1 MAPVPHNNG
10 DVDAARLVGVSNE
23 STPLVN
29 NDMEAQSEGSGSTGT
44 PQDVEVTLWEEMD
57 APWPATFE
65 RSISLLASPVIK
77 AEKAKDFTKSPKPG
91 NTPIALRRR
100 MLIRANSV
108 NTPEFSGLVPPRGSR
123 RRYHDSIDDVRKAG
137 NMDFQS
143 TKAHLKAQA
152 KLSSL
157 QKTQK
162 DLEAKNKDA
171 AEYRKKILSKQ
182 QPAKTKSKTPSD
194 KTTFAQCVFNL
205 ANILMGV
212 GLLGLPFTFAIS
224 GYLGG
229 TFAIISFALV
239 CWKTSILIGREL
251 NGDPRP
257 LSYFAEPQGSK
268 PIERMRK
275 PIRSFPDIAREA
287 FGNTGAVALGIVLYF
302 ELFSCLAIFIVSIG
316 DHMHELFPSVA
327 VTTHMI
333 GFTIFSALPVI
344 IFRTAGL
351 LSYLSLIGTVATIF
365 VVLSVVFSF
374 FAEGDITEDLESMSG
389 SDSEQDTG
397 SHHQT
402 WNTGGLATA
411 FGLVAYCFSG
421 HAIVPSIYNSM
432 EKPYDFERVVDF
444 TFMIVVVACLA
455 IGLSG
460 YTMFGDFVLDQ
471 ITLSLNQHSSAPL
484 AMDILTWLM
493 ILTAFSK
500 LTLTMFPLAMGFEE
514 IVAPYI
520 SSDSSMLVVGAIIKM
535 ILLFGALAMALFVPS
550 FSALCSMVGMVC
562 TMIVSVIFPAG
573 AYLKLFWPKL
583 SMTERVVYWALVV
596 IGLAM
601 AIIGTYLGAP

>member
-1 MAPVPHNNG
+1 MCQCHPSV
-10 DVDAARLVGVSNE
+10 L
-23 STPLVN
+23 L
-29 NDMEAQSEGSGSTGT
+29 
-44 PQDVEVTLWEEMD
+44 PQ
-57 APWPATFE
+57 
-65 RSISLLASPVIK
+65 K
-77 AEKAKDFTKSPKPG
+77 
-91 NTPIALRRR
+91 
-100 MLIRANSV
+100 IRANSV

-257 LSYFAEPQGSK
+257 LSYFAESQGSK

-344 IFRTAGL
+344 
-351 LSYLSLIGTVATIF
+351 SK
-365 VVLSVVFSF
+365 
-374 FAEGDITEDLESMSG
+374 
-389 SDSEQDTG
+389 
-397 SHHQT
+397 SHE
-402 WNTGGLATA
+402 N
-411 FGLVAYCFSG
+411 
-421 HAIVPSIYNSM
+421 
-432 EKPYDFERVVDF
+432 R
-444 TFMIVVVACLA
+444 
-455 IGLSG
+455 
-460 YTMFGDFVLDQ
+460 
-471 ITLSLNQHSSAPL
+471 
-484 AMDILTWLM
+484 
-493 ILTAFSK
+493 
-500 LTLTMFPLAMGFEE
+500 
-514 IVAPYI
+514 
-520 SSDSSMLVVGAIIKM
+520 
-535 ILLFGALAMALFVPS
+535 
-550 FSALCSMVGMVC
+550 
-562 TMIVSVIFPAG
+562 
-573 AYLKLFWPKL
+573 
-583 SMTERVVYWALVV
+583 
-596 IGLAM
+596 
-601 AIIGTYLGAP
+601 